1 MGKRIL
7 EVAPH
12 FLVELCRAPGEWLR
26 SCTVDEALP
35 EDTRFISAHVGDDA
49 QTVLLILD
57 SAGWA
62 ERPPNERLLR
72 ARPRFTVHVEAPC
85 EEPPEVPRITP

>member
-1 MGKRIL
+1 MGRRVL
-7 EVAPH
+7 EVSPH
-12 FLVELCRAPGEWLR
+12 FLVDFCRAPGEMGR
-26 SCTVDEALP
+26 RVSVDEALP

-62 ERPPNERLLR
+62 ERPPSERLLR
-72 ARPRFTVHVEAPC
+72 VRPRFTVHVEAPC